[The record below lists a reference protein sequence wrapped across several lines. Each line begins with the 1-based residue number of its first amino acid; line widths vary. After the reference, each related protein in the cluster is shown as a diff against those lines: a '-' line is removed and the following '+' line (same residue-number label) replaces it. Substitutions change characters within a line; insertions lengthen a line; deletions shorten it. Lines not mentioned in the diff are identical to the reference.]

1 MVKETYLTRILK
13 MDAPKIMGKLKKK
26 EVLTIYTTPHS
37 TDTRTY
43 THTHTHT
50 HTQHSHERNKRS
62 TYC

>member
-26 EVLTIYTTPHS
+26 EVLTIYTTPHR

-43 THTHTHT
+43 THTHTHNT
-50 HTQHSHERNKRS
+50 LTNIIKK
-62 TYC
+62 YLLLK

>member
-1 MVKETYLTRILK
+1 

-50 HTQHSHERNKRS
+50 HNSLTNIIKK
-62 TYC
+62 YLLLK